1 MIKKLQRKFVLIT
14 MGSLLLV
21 MVVVLGAVNAVN
33 IHQMKEKA
41 DNLLQVLSE
50 NGGKFPSPG
59 NQNKEDARPETSGRP
74 GFQMN
79 AETRFETRYFLAKAS
94 ESGEVVQIDT
104 SHIAAVSSAA
114 AREYA
119 QQALAS
125 GKAGGFIGEY
135 RYLVTEQ
142 SDGNLV
148 VFVDC
153 RNQMETTKNFLIAS
167 FGIGLVSFAVVALL
181 VSVLSRRAIRPVV
194 ESMEKQKRFIT
205 DAGHEIKTPLAII
218 SANTD
223 VLELQDGKSEW
234 TASIRGQVARLSGLV
249 ESMLTLTR
257 MEEDGVRLQFSE
269 VLLSE
274 LTGKET
280 ELFRT
285 LAATRGCVLTEQI
298 APGVTVRGEENSLR
312 QLISILLDNAVK
324 YAKEGGAIRVRLEQ
338 NGKGARLSVYNDLEK
353 PPEGNLTRMF
363 DRFYREDSS
372 RTRETGG
379 YGIGLSIAA
388 AVAQTHHAELS
399 VQARG
404 SGIEF
409 TAVLKN

>member
-1 MIKKLQRKFVLIT
+1 MPDMRLRPLWP
-14 MGSLLLV
+14 
-21 MVVVLGAVNAVN
+21 
-33 IHQMKEKA
+33 
-41 DNLLQVLSE
+41 LS
-50 NGGKFPSPG
+50 P
-59 NQNKEDARPETSGRP
+59 
-74 GFQMN
+74 
-79 AETRFETRYFLAKAS
+79 
-94 ESGEVVQIDT
+94 
-104 SHIAAVSSAA
+104 
-114 AREYA
+114 
-119 QQALAS
+119 
-125 GKAGGFIGEY
+125 
-135 RYLVTEQ
+135 
-142 SDGNLV
+142 
-148 VFVDC
+148 
-153 RNQMETTKNFLIAS
+153 
-167 FGIGLVSFAVVALL
+167 
-181 VSVLSRRAIRPVV
+181 
-194 ESMEKQKRFIT
+194 
-205 DAGHEIKTPLAII
+205 
-218 SANTD
+218 ANTD

-274 LTGKET
+274 LAGKET

-285 LAATRGCVLTEQI
+285 LQAARGCVLTEQI

-324 YAKEGGAIRVRLEQ
+324 YAKEGGVIRVRLEQ

-399 VQARG
+399 VQAQG
-404 SGIEF
+404 NGIEF